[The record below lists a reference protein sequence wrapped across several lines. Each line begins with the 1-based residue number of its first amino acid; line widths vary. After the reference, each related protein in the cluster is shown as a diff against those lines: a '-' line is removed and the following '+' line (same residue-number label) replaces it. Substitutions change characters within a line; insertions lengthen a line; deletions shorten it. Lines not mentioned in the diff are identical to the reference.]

1 MNIAADKK
9 ELKTKLKKLSQ
20 LCFGLSVST
29 YAVTYLFFHY
39 VTCDGFTPVKQL
51 VAGKPFVTNM
61 LGVLG
66 TDFLFASIFCA
77 VFGKTVVTD

>member
-9 ELKTKLKKLSQ
+9 ELKKKLKKLSWAS
-20 LCFGLSVST
+20 FGLSVGT
-29 YAVTYLFFHY
+29 FAVTYLFFHY

-66 TDFLFASIFCA
+66 TDLLFASIFSA
-77 VFGKTVVTD
+77 VFAKIVVSD